1 MLGQLYLQMQIE
13 ADRVGTRIGS
23 YGQKPEN
30 FPLKLRTGK
39 APEGTFERIYAMT
52 ILMALAFLDLD
63 LENFANLGKDRDAY
77 RP

>member
-1 MLGQLYLQMQIE
+1 
-13 ADRVGTRIGS
+13 
-23 YGQKPEN
+23 
-30 FPLKLRTGK
+30 
-39 APEGTFERIYAMT
+39 MT